1 HLSPSRSPP
10 IFERANAPSPISNA
24 SSSAPAPDPDPPDHS
39 FSPLHPKVAREIGLE
54 HDYRQP
60 GSTRSESERIRSE
73 RRAQQQ
79 LPGAR
84 GRGSALMHQAKM
96 MGQMDEQCLVTC
108 MDTRKAT
115 DAGRRAG

>member
-1 HLSPSRSPP
+1 
-10 IFERANAPSPISNA
+10 
-24 SSSAPAPDPDPPDHS
+24 SAPAPDPDPPDHS

-84 GRGSALMHQAKM
+84 SRGSALMHQAKM

-115 DAGRRAG
+115 DAGRRAGSGSTQQAQDIAMVTL